1 MEKIENLFY
10 SNLISLENNII
21 KLINNNSKEN
31 TSTKFHFSRN
41 LLLKNKNKTS
51 SNFNIYKN
59 PNLSDYN
66 FIDTPNKK
74 EELFKSDINQINNKK
89 TVFENSFQFE
99 QNFMRKKNYKN
110 NTSEIFSAKSCDKK
124 IYPKIIN
131 RLNLSQIK
139 KRKIDYI
146 KNKSLL
152 KQKNYYKKLFRK
164 EELESS
170 SNYSRKINSFLGK
183 IENKYNNIDKLI
195 KYYLEQ
201 DNSNAHF
208 KKNKVNNFSIS
219 SYKNFDGYHT
229 KKNNYNIIKIKK
241 CNSPNIIKSSNYLL
255 LDNKN
260 NIRSKINYSIK
271 KSKENKENKKNEEH
285 NGNYKLNE
293 NDKIIDD
300 NYNEYLKGIITSSES
315 NKSKSEK
322 NIIIQV

>member
-10 SNLISLENNII
+10 NNLISLENNLI

-131 RLNLSQIK
+131 RLNLSQI
-139 KRKIDYI
+139 
-146 KNKSLL
+146 
-152 KQKNYYKKLFRK
+152 
-164 EELESS
+164 
-170 SNYSRKINSFLGK
+170 
-183 IENKYNNIDKLI
+183 
-195 KYYLEQ
+195 
-201 DNSNAHF
+201 
-208 KKNKVNNFSIS
+208 
-219 SYKNFDGYHT
+219 
-229 KKNNYNIIKIKK
+229 
-241 CNSPNIIKSSNYLL
+241 
-255 LDNKN
+255 
-260 NIRSKINYSIK
+260 
-271 KSKENKENKKNEEH
+271 
-285 NGNYKLNE
+285 
-293 NDKIIDD
+293 
-300 NYNEYLKGIITSSES
+300 
-315 NKSKSEK
+315 
-322 NIIIQV
+322 